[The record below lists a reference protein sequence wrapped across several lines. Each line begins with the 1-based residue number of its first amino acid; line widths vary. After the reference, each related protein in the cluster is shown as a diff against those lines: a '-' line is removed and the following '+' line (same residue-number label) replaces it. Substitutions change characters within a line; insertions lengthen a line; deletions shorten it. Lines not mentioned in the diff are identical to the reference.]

1 MAVQIGEK
9 KQAGF
14 DDPLGMLSDCH
25 RRIERFLAAL
35 LLISRSKRGGELS
48 QGEKETL
55 SSALEYFRTS
65 GPRHTADE
73 EESLFPRMRNCA
85 AAAKALER
93 IEALE
98 SDHTAAS
105 QAHDEVDALGRRWLE
120 TGHLAESDAARM
132 AALLDTLSA
141 LYARHIEIEDQQV
154 FPLAGQALE
163 ASDVS
168 AIGDEMARRRG
179 LR

>member
-35 LLISRSKRGGELS
+35 VLISKSKQGGELS
-48 QGEKETL
+48 EGERAAL
-55 SSALEYFRTS
+55 ANALEYFRTS

-73 EESLFPRMRNCA
+73 EESLFPRMRGCPGA
-85 AAAKALER
+85 SEALQR

-98 SDHTAAS
+98 SDHTAAN

-120 TGHLAESDAARM
+120 QRRLSEPDAQRM
-132 AALLDTLSA
+132 TAILETLSTT
-141 LYARHIEIEDQQV
+141 YARHIEIEDKQV
-154 FPLAGQALE
+154 FPLASQSLA
-163 ASDVS
+163 ASDVV